1 MLEHRVYYYSLS
13 ISAINHRRLKPW
25 LSITNHILYLRRYAT
40 LLKMMKVANS
50 SRHMVSL
57 VGLSARQNSTFT
69 DSLGMLDLG
78 CTSYLISI
86 SQREQVAQIREKP
99 VYTITGVTL
108 IPLSSRTDAANAISQ
123 ANKSLKQGK
132 TTEVE
137 GSETDDEDDTHSVTQ
152 TDEEQDVPGSP
163 TDAPATLD
171 VQKGINQL
179 KNSTSVVA
187 DVIKDKGKY
196 GRFAER
202 WFSKGGWQAS
212 ANRQPSMSPEDDL
225 TREQK
230 RQGIDALPED
240 SKADEAPA
248 PTEEEK
254 AADVN
259 VETKEASA
267 EELAHSP
274 PSPSQT
280 VLKSL
285 TPRILRTA
293 KLYFASRSFFFS
305 YDYDISHSMS
315 KQDSRSSPLPLFKRF
330 DPLVSY
336 TLTCST
342 NSTDR
347 CSSSGTKV

>member
-1 MLEHRVYYYSLS
+1 
-13 ISAINHRRLKPW
+13 
-25 LSITNHILYLRRYAT
+25 
-40 LLKMMKVANS
+40 
-50 SRHMVSL
+50 
-57 VGLSARQNSTFT
+57 
-69 DSLGMLDLG
+69 MLDLG
-78 CTSYLISI
+78 STSYLISI

-108 IPLSSRTDAANAISQ
+108 IPLSSQIDAANAISQ

-132 TTEVE
+132 TAEIE
-137 GSETDDEDDTHSVTQ
+137 GAETDDEDDNHSVTQ
-152 TDEEQDVPGSP
+152 TDDEQDVPGSP

-171 VQKGINQL
+171 IQKGIGQL
-179 KNSTSVVA
+179 KKSSSVVA

-230 RQGIDALPED
+230 RQGIDALPEE
-240 SKADEAPA
+240 SKIDEAPA
-248 PTEEEK
+248 LKEEEIT
-254 AADVN
+254 ADVN
-259 VETKEASA
+259 EETKEVSA
-267 EELAHSP
+267 EELAKPP

-305 YDYDISHSMS
+305 YDYDLSHGMS
-315 KQDSRSSPLPLFKRF
+315 KQEIRSSPVPLFKRF
-330 DPLVSY
+330 DPLVSFS
-336 TLTCST
+336 LIALST
-342 NSTDR
+342 FTDIY
-347 CSSSGTKV
+347 SSSGIRVL